1 VSERR
6 APNPQPLS
14 MTPQEMQQLAELL
27 QTVPGIKSID
37 LKDVRRLAQL
47 LRESPEIGSIEVKGW
62 FGTGIVITRTQAAVQ
77 AAAIPMVPA
86 AAAPAVP
93 TPARSAS
100 NDGGAAAPAP
110 QAAAGLKEIRSP
122 MVGTFYRAPEPGA
135 EPYVS
140 AGSRVTAGQ
149 TVCIIEAMK
158 IMNEIEA
165 EVSGVVREVCVEDA
179 QPVEFGQVLFR
190 VDPNG

>member
-1 VSERR
+1 
-6 APNPQPLS
+6 
-14 MTPQEMQQLAELL
+14 MTPQEMKQLAELL

-37 LKDVRRLAQL
+37 LKDVKGLAQL
-47 LRESPEIGSIEVKGW
+47 LRESPEIGSIELKGW
-62 FGTGIVITRTQAAVQ
+62 FGTGVVITRTSNAGAH
-77 AAAIPMVPA
+77 APPPAPIAYPAPGASPAEPESRETARAIPA
-86 AAAPAVP
+86 
-93 TPARSAS
+93 
-100 NDGGAAAPAP
+100 
-110 QAAAGLKEIRSP
+110 LKEIKSP

-135 EPYVS
+135 EPYVKVGTRITS
-140 AGSRVTAGQ
+140 GQ

-165 EVSGVVREVCVEDA
+165 EITGTVREVCVEDA

>member
-1 VSERR
+1 
-6 APNPQPLS
+6 
-14 MTPQEMQQLAELL
+14 MQELAELL

-37 LKDVRRLAQL
+37 LKDVRKLAQL

-62 FGTGIVITRTQAAVQ
+62 FGTGVVITRTSNTTHTAAVLPV
-77 AAAIPMVPA
+77 PMMPPLGAVPA
-86 AAAPAVP
+86 LRAPGSEAH
-93 TPARSAS
+93 SA
-100 NDGGAAAPAP
+100 GGPP
-110 QAAAGLKEIRSP
+110 KGVHSGLKEIRSP

-135 EPYVS
+135 EPYVQV
-140 AGSRVTAGQ
+140 GTRVTSGQ

-165 EVSGVVREVCVEDA
+165 EIAGVVREVSVEDA

>member
-1 VSERR
+1 
-6 APNPQPLS
+6 
-14 MTPQEMQQLAELL
+14 MTPQEMQELAELL

-47 LRESPEIGSIEVKGW
+47 LRESPEIGSIEIKGW
-62 FGTGIVITRTQAAVQ
+62 FGTGVVITRTAQ
-77 AAAIPMVPA
+77 AAAAVTLPFAPPAVHPALPPA
-86 AAAPAVP
+86 AQGGHPAPGAAGSAPGAAP
-93 TPARSAS
+93 
-100 NDGGAAAPAP
+100 
-110 QAAAGLKEIRSP
+110 AAAGLKEIRSP

-135 EPYVS
+135 EPY
-140 AGSRVTAGQ
+140 ATTGTRITPGQ

-165 EVSGVVREVCVEDA
+165 EIAGVVREVCVEDA
-179 QPVEFGQVLFR
+179 QPVEFGQVLYK

>member
-1 VSERR
+1 
-6 APNPQPLS
+6 
-14 MTPQEMQQLAELL
+14 MKQLAELL
-27 QTVPGIKSID
+27 QKVPGIRSID

-62 FGTGIVITRTQAAVQ
+62 FGTGVVITRTANGMG
-77 AAAIPMVPA
+77 ISPMMVTAPVTMPGGVHLPSGVPPA
-86 AAAPAVP
+86 ESAPA
-93 TPARSAS
+93 
-100 NDGGAAAPAP
+100 DGTRAAGAATAF
-110 QAAAGLKEIRSP
+110 KEIMSP
-122 MVGTFYRAPEPGA
+122 MVGTFYKAPEPGA
-135 EPYVS
+135 EAYVRVG
-140 AGSRVTAGQ
+140 ARVTTGQ

-165 EVSGVVREVCVEDA
+165 EVSGVIREVCLEDA

>member
-1 VSERR
+1 
-6 APNPQPLS
+6 
-14 MTPQEMQQLAELL
+14 MTPQEMQELAELL
-27 QTVPGIKSID
+27 QTVPGIKSLD

-62 FGTGIVITRTQAAVQ
+62 FGTGIVITRTQQAVAVAPVQ
-77 AAAIPMVPA
+77 LPPLAHPAPA
-86 AAAPAVP
+86 AA
-93 TPARSAS
+93 T
-100 NDGGAAAPAP
+100 GHAAAPAP
-110 QAAAGLKEIRSP
+110 GGAPPPLAAGAALKEIRSP

-135 EPYVS
+135 EPYVTV
-140 AGSRVTAGQ
+140 GTRITAGQ

-165 EVSGVVREVCVEDA
+165 EIAGVVREVCVEDA
-179 QPVEFGQVLFR
+179 QPVEFGQVLLR